1 MMYTLRNRLEE
12 EITIALRSAGLET
25 KRRILQTCVKLF
37 LEKGYKKT
45 TMGDILSQC
54 GVSSSSFQNIFHA
67 KDGVLVE
74 LVEFMFSNQFGTA
87 RSMAKNLPPVC
98 VYAVETAIQLTLTEL
113 NENLREIYV
122 EAYSHQAALDY
133 IVSETA
139 KEIQAI
145 FGPYNP
151 GLEYQ
156 DFHDM
161 DIGSSGLMRSYMQ
174 AHCDGETLTLERKI
188 SYFLHMTL
196 RCYNVPQEEANR
208 AIALVAGM
216 DVRAVANQVMHH
228 LFQALMMRYEF
239 TLSE

>member
-1 MMYTLRNRLEE
+1 
-12 EITIALRSAGLET
+12 
-25 KRRILQTCVKLF
+25 
-37 LEKGYKKT
+37 
-45 TMGDILSQC
+45 MGDILTQC

-67 KDGVLVE
+67 KDGVLVD

-87 RSMAKNLPPVC
+87 RSMTKDLPPIC

-122 EAYSHQAALDY
+122 EAYSHQAALNY
-133 IVSETA
+133 IVTETA

-151 GLEYQ
+151 GLEYE
-156 DFHDM
+156 DFYNM
-161 DIGSSGLMRSYMQ
+161 DIGSAGLMRSYMQ
-174 AHCDGETLTLERKI
+174 VHCSEESLPLEKKI
-188 SYFLHMTL
+188 TYFLQMTM
-196 RCYNVPQEEANR
+196 RCYNVPKEEANR

-216 DVRAVANQVMHH
+216 DIRSVATQVMHH
-228 LFQALMMRYEF
+228 LFQALMMHYDF